1 MQEPQYR
8 ELSTLTRHF
17 CNIKHGISRNAELL
31 WIFFLLRIHRG
42 FTLWKQVP
50 KTCFAYVPFV
60 TMSISKLRK
69 IEPYSIIYLK
79 PADFHPV
86 LTEIKASLHLMTY
99 LNQKLIFSYIS
110 AVFGFCIFFVGH
122 RCLLM
127 LYSFQSDKNMSSY
140 DCTAQQLKDLF
151 LNHSLKSCLPVLVR
165 KGDRSSHYSQ

>member
-1 MQEPQYR
+1 MVFQEM
-8 ELSTLTRHF
+8 LSYFEFFFFYEFTGVLHCESKCR
-17 CNIKHGISRNAELL
+17 KHVLPMYHL
-31 WIFFLLRIHRG
+31 WL
-42 FTLWKQVP
+42 
-50 KTCFAYVPFV
+50 
-60 TMSISKLRK
+60 SISKLRK

-79 PADFHPV
+79 PAHFHTV

-99 LNQKLIFSYIS
+99 LNQKLIISYIS

-151 LNHSLKSCLPVLVR
+151 LNHSLKSFLPVLVR